1 MTLVVRL
8 RHWLASRAWPALD
21 EARGN
26 IAYYVVVELAALA
39 WAVFAVA
46 RENFTWH
53 TAYVL
58 LLLIGMA
65 LAFEEG
71 VSRAARL
78 QLRLSKDLKRDMCS
92 VWAVAG
98 AVALEPGSAVV
109 LLSAILVY
117 VWFRQQR
124 PAGQFLYRKLFNAGT
139 YLIGGLTAGTAVR
152 AGTQLWSHLGWV
164 LAGAV
169 PVIAGIAIFTIT
181 NRLLVTVALV
191 RLGVRGRGL
200 IGSRD
205 DNLIELATLCLGG
218 LVAIAVLNQPVL
230 AILVIAPM
238 VTLQRGALM
247 RELETAASTDAKTGL
262 LNPVA
267 WEHLAQR
274 ELARAQRENYGL
286 GVLIIDIDR
295 FKRVNDEYGHL
306 VGDHVLRGVGRC
318 IETEVREYD
327 GVGRFG
333 GEEFV
338 AVLPDVTELD
348 ALVIAERVRTK
359 VNELRICNLTEGVEP
374 REDDLLS
381 VSIGVS
387 CAVFGGAELPDLLR
401 EADAALYRAKA
412 SGRNRVV
419 LAEDGATGAPDR
431 AALA

>member
-1 MTLVVRL
+1 
-8 RHWLASRAWPALD
+8 
-21 EARGN
+21 
-26 IAYYVVVELAALA
+26 
-39 WAVFAVA
+39 
-46 RENFTWH
+46 
-53 TAYVL
+53 
-58 LLLIGMA
+58 
-65 LAFEEG
+65 
-71 VSRAARL
+71 
-78 QLRLSKDLKRDMCS
+78 
-92 VWAVAG
+92 
-98 AVALEPGSAVV
+98 
-109 LLSAILVY
+109 
-117 VWFRQQR
+117 
-124 PAGQFLYRKLFNAGT
+124 
-139 YLIGGLTAGTAVR
+139 
-152 AGTQLWSHLGWV
+152 
-164 LAGAV
+164 
-169 PVIAGIAIFTIT
+169 
-181 NRLLVTVALV
+181 
-191 RLGVRGRGL
+191 
-200 IGSRD
+200 
-205 DNLIELATLCLGG
+205 
-218 LVAIAVLNQPVL
+218 QPVL

-359 VNELRICNLTEGVEP
+359 VNELRICHLSDGVEP
-374 REDDLLS
+374 RDGDLLS

-431 AALA
+431 ATLA